1 MGFEPMT
8 SCLLDKRSNQ
18 LSILLKTVAYNN
30 QEKTKLHGGEKTKK
44 LVKKMAKRQKYNKA
58 C

>member
-18 LSILLKTVAYNN
+18 LRILLKTVAYNN
-30 QEKTKLHGGEKTKK
+30 QEKKLNFIVVRKQ
-44 LVKKMAKRQKYNKA
+44 RS
-58 C
+58 